1 MAHDSMI
8 GRRGILAGTTAL
20 WIGGAPAITRAQ
32 TTGTSAAGDTIISH
46 GFATHGDL
54 KYPKD
59 ARHLEYVNP
68 GAPKGGAVRLAGRGS
83 FDSLNPYILKGTPA
97 AAVGAIYET
106 LIEQTNDEA
115 ATAYGL
121 LAETIETPRDRSWA
135 TFTLRAAARW
145 HDGKPV
151 TPEDVV
157 FSFETLKTKG
167 APQYAAYWQDVVKA
181 EKVGERAVKFTFA
194 SGTNNELP
202 GIIGQIPV
210 LPSHWWATRDF
221 EKTSLEIPLGS
232 GAYRVDSFEA
242 GRYIAL
248 KRVADYW
255 GRDLWLNRGRNNFD
269 VMRYDYYRD
278 ETVAFEAFKAG
289 DVDYRE
295 EYTSRNWATG
305 YDTPAV
311 KSGAI
316 QRAVLKHQSTLP
328 MQCLAFN
335 LRREMFKDRRVRE
348 AFVHLVDFEWY
359 NKTLSYGLLT
369 RVNSYFF
376 NSELAAT
383 GLPSKEELAILEPLR
398 GQVPDEVFTR
408 EFKLPVTDGSGNNR
422 DGARRAIA
430 LLKDAGWEV
439 RNGRMVDK
447 KSGQPFSFELLLGE
461 PRLER
466 FALPFKQWC
475 ERVGVEVRL
484 RTVDPAQYQKRM
496 DDFDYD
502 MTTELFAQSLSPGNE
517 QREFWG
523 SRAAATKG
531 SRNTLGIADP
541 AIDKLIE
548 LVISA
553 PDRESLIMR
562 TRALDRVLLWHQYVV
577 PQYYSTEFWIA
588 YWNKFG
594 RPEKLAKYQPRGL
607 EPWWIDVEKEKT
619 LAAGGARK

>member
-1 MAHDSMI
+1 M

-20 WIGGAPAITRAQ
+20 WIGGGPAIVRAQ
-32 TTGTSAAGDTIISH
+32 GGGDTIVSH

-59 ARHLEYVNP
+59 ARHLDYVNP
-68 GAPKGGAVRLAGRGS
+68 DAPKGGTIKLAGRGS
-83 FDSLNPYILKGTPA
+83 FDSLNPFILKGTPA
-97 AAVGAIYET
+97 GAVGAIYET
-106 LIEQTNDEA
+106 LTEQTNDEA

-121 LAETIETPRDRSWA
+121 LAETIEYPKNRSWA
-135 TFTLRAAARW
+135 TFTLRAEARW

-151 TPEDVV
+151 TPEDVI
-157 FSFETLKTKG
+157 FSFDTLKAKG
-167 APQYAAYWQDVVKA
+167 APQYAVYWQDVLKA

-194 SGTNNELP
+194 DGTNNELP
-202 GIIGQIPV
+202 SIIGQVPV

-221 EKTSLEIPLGS
+221 EKSSLEIPLGS

-242 GRYIAL
+242 GRFIAM
-248 KRVADYW
+248 KRVEDYW

-269 VMRYDYYRD
+269 LMRYDYYRD

-289 DVDYRE
+289 DVEYRE

-305 YDTPAV
+305 YDIPAV

-316 QRAVLKHQSTLP
+316 QRATLKHQSTLP

-335 LRREMFKDRRVRE
+335 LRRELFKDRKVRE
-348 AFVHLVDFEWY
+348 AFVHLVDFEWF

-369 RVNSYFF
+369 RVSSYFF

-398 GQVPDEVFTR
+398 GQVPEEVFTK
-408 EFKLPVTDGSGNNR
+408 EFTLPKTDGSGNNR
-422 DGARRAIA
+422 EGARRAIA
-430 LLKDAGWEV
+430 LLKEAGWEV
-439 RNGRMVDK
+439 RDGKMTSR
-447 KSGQPFSFELLLGE
+447 KSGQPMSFEMLLGE

-475 ERVGVEVRL
+475 EKVGIEVRL

-523 SRAAATKG
+523 SKAATTKG

-594 RPEKLAKYQPRGL
+594 RPEKTAKYQPRGL
-607 EPWWIDVEKEKT
+607 SPWWVDVEKEKA
-619 LAAGGARK
+619 LSASGARK